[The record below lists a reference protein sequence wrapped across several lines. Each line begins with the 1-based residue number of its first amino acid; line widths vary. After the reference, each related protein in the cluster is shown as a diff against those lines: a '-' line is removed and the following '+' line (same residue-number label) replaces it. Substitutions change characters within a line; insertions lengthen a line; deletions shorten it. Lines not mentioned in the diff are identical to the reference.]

1 VVLKDFLG
9 ACAQVAVVA
18 EDRGQFRRISF
29 CDFRYG
35 AEENREPDREDAFF
49 AARENASTKIKSSQR
64 GFFNRR
70 DLKIS
75 GDEPNLFGLFC
86 GGGYGLAELS
96 EGEHAE
102 YQYRTGAF
110 GRNLER
116 KIALACLSRF
126 TQNDGGLKRFNSV
139 CRMQD

>member
-1 VVLKDFLG
+1 MPK
-9 ACAQVAVVA
+9 
-18 EDRGQFRRISF
+18 DRGQLRRISL

-70 DLKIS
+70 DLEIV
-75 GDEPNLFGLFC
+75 GNEANLFGLFC

-96 EGEHAE
+96 EAKH
-102 YQYRTGAF
+102 
-110 GRNLER
+110 GRIPVSHGDLR
-116 KIALACLSRF
+116 KNSRAQNCACLPRSIH
-126 TQNDGGLKRFNSV
+126 TE
-139 CRMQD
+139 